1 MYSNVFCCGLGQPH
15 KSQGKKYYPFPCI
28 RIFDKLLKMSYHKK
42 YHRNKYAYINTK

>member
-1 MYSNVFCCGLGQPH
+1 MCFAAVWDSHINL
-15 KSQGKKYYPFPCI
+15 KEKKYYPFPCI